1 MGREDVVGAGVIPVS
16 TRRSPGRPVTVGQ
29 EVNFYTNTKA
39 VAPSIATAYRADGG
53 SRESGRPN

>member
-1 MGREDVVGAGVIPVS
+1 MVGAGVIPVS